1 MGPGVEFLGLEFMK
15 KIRGLSFSIWTPKDK
30 EAQSPFD

>member
-1 MGPGVEFLGLEFMK
+1 MGPGVEFLGLEFRK
-15 KIRGLSFSIWTPKDK
+15 KIRGLSFPIWTPEYK